1 MTHRTSMSS
10 LPLPQKKDK
19 MSLLPTQRTLSIR
32 FPPIRPEQDVVSSFS
47 ALTDYLHKLQDKYD
61 LLVRGRQVSYDR
73 RSLLAKM
80 EHLRN
85 KTYVLIGLLQHIQ
98 LALAIYSYRIQVPD
112 NVPIHIKNKI
122 SPLLQYI
129 QTLDRQAYKGFF
141 KSMLRK
147 VDALQQQTIE
157 LNNNIQHSIDRL
169 QPIRSPRML
178 IQRTTTVPAQSNQLL
193 PPPTLRRSYN
203 M

>member
-1 MTHRTSMSS
+1 MKS
-10 LPLPQKKDK
+10 LPFPQKKDK
-19 MSLLPTQRTLSIR
+19 MLLLPTPRTSSIR
-32 FPPIRPEQDVVSSFS
+32 FPPMRPEQEVVSSFS

-61 LLVRGRQVSYDR
+61 LLIRGRQVSYDR

-98 LALAIYSYRIQVPD
+98 LALAIYSYTIQVPE

-141 KSMLRK
+141 KTMVKK

-157 LNNNIQHSIDRL
+157 LNNKVQHSIDRL

-178 IQRTTTVPAQSNQLL
+178 IQRITTVPIQNNQL
-193 PPPTLRRSYN
+193 PPPPRLQRSFN